1 MLPGTRQ
8 FGKPYQYG
16 KFATQF
22 SLFWLCLSGNGL
34 RVGPIMF
41 YITVFSHKNKVVRRF
56 NHQIEEQR
64 TRTVFIIAFYAS
76 AIVMLSICFYA
87 LHISAGEYLRNNRL
101 VIGEIL
107 VKTEF
112 PVQGFPKLVTY
123 LMIASV
129 VSWFCVTKLAGERVN
144 VIPESLKSLCQLF
157 ILAIAVITLYEF
169 VYNSVLWNSFLTIEV
184 ISGDFRLEGI
194 SVPYPNPETPWNLI
208 FATKMTLAA
217 FLISSHAFYIISK
230 SKRFRQDPTKQH

>member
-1 MLPGTRQ
+1 MRQ
-8 FGKPYQYG
+8 F
-16 KFATQF
+16 
-22 SLFWLCLSGNGL
+22 ND
-34 RVGPIMF
+34 
-41 YITVFSHKNKVVRRF
+41 
-56 NHQIEEQR
+56 QIEEQR
-64 TRTVFIIAFYAS
+64 TRTVFIIAFYVS

-87 LHISAGEYLRNNRL
+87 LHISAGEYLTNNRL

-107 VKTEF
+107 VRTEF
-112 PVQGFPKLVTY
+112 PIQGSPKLVTY

-129 VSWFCVTKLAGERVN
+129 VSWFCVTKLAGKRVN

-169 VYNSVLWNSFLTIEV
+169 VYNSVLWNSFLTNEV
-184 ISGDFRLEGI
+184 ISGEFRLEGI

-217 FLISSHAFYIISK
+217 FLISAHAFYIISK
-230 SKRFRQDPTKQH
+230 STKFRQDPTKQC

>member
-1 MLPGTRQ
+1 M
-8 FGKPYQYG
+8 
-16 KFATQF
+16 
-22 SLFWLCLSGNGL
+22 
-34 RVGPIMF
+34 
-41 YITVFSHKNKVVRRF
+41 RRF

-64 TRTVFIIAFYAS
+64 TRTVFIIAFYVS

-87 LHISAGEYLRNNRL
+87 LHISAGEYLKNNRL

-107 VKTEF
+107 VRTEF
-112 PVQGFPKLVTY
+112 PIQGSPKLVTY

-184 ISGDFRLEGI
+184 ISGDFRLDGI

-217 FLISSHAFYIISK
+217 FLISAHAFYIISK

>member
-1 MLPGTRQ
+1 
-8 FGKPYQYG
+8 
-16 KFATQF
+16 
-22 SLFWLCLSGNGL
+22 
-34 RVGPIMF
+34 
-41 YITVFSHKNKVVRRF
+41 
-56 NHQIEEQR
+56 
-64 TRTVFIIAFYAS
+64 
-76 AIVMLSICFYA
+76 MLSICFYA
-87 LHISAGEYLRNNRL
+87 LHISAGEYLKNNRL

-107 VKTEF
+107 VRTEF
-112 PVQGFPKLVTY
+112 PIQGSPKLVTY

-169 VYNSVLWNSFLTIEV
+169 VYNSVLWNSFLTNEV
-184 ISGDFRLEGI
+184 ISGEFRLEGI

-217 FLISSHAFYIISK
+217 FLISAHAFYIISK
-230 SKRFRQDPTKQH
+230 SKKFRQDPTKQC